1 MTKKPSPIEKEK
13 DKDIKKCRQ
22 ELLDIIDNIDT
33 ATANSTALKVKVEAI
48 KSLGRFHHALQVDK
62 TTVKADA
69 KAGAQANQLPPEEE
83 KKLQAEVEEILGRT
97 ATAEAT
103 LTNI

>member
-13 DKDIKKCRQ
+13 EKDIKKCRQ
-22 ELLDIIDNIDT
+22 ELIDIIDNIDT

-69 KAGAQANQLPPEEE
+69 KAGAQAQQLAPEDA
-83 KKLQAEVEEILGRT
+83 KKLQAEVEEILGRVP
-97 ATAEAT
+97 AAEAT
-103 LTNI
+103 TFNV